1 MTTQFGEVLQ
11 GLMENRRL
19 TPRAVSRASGL
30 AESTIRQLLVG
41 RLQPTVDLVHVIG
54 PALDIPAADLRVIA
68 GLPAE
73 RPHATAARD
82 VVMGYI
88 GALGSAGEAMR
99 TAFPLLEQLSD
110 VLGLVRTHQI
120 SRRGEAGSYAYSV
133 HGAGCLFTS
142 QDGSE
147 IDVDF
152 EPDGTL
158 VFNAWRLRFYAQSLP
173 DPLDLTEQELRSAVE
188 LLRPL
193 LVEVR
198 PGWFSVAGGGPV
210 ST

>member
-1 MTTQFGEVLQ
+1 MTPHFAEILQ

-19 TPRAVSRASGL
+19 TPRTVSRASGL

-41 RLQPTVDLVHVIG
+41 KVQPTADLVHAIG

-73 RPHATAARD
+73 PPHATAARD
-82 VVMGYI
+82 VVMGFI
-88 GALGSAGEAMR
+88 DALSLAGEAMR
-99 TAFPLLEQLSD
+99 TAFPLLEQLAD
-110 VLGLVRTHQI
+110 VLGLARTHQI
-120 SRRGEAGSYAYSV
+120 SRRGEAGSYSYSV

-152 EPDGTL
+152 EPDGTA
-158 VFNAWRLRFYAQSLP
+158 VFNTWRLRFYAQSLP
-173 DPLDLTEQELRSAVE
+173 DLLDLTEQELRSAAE
-188 LLRPL
+188 SLSGLR
-193 LVEVR
+193 R
-198 PGWFSVAGGGPV
+198 KSFGG
-210 ST
+210 

>member
-1 MTTQFGEVLQ
+1 MTTQFAEILQ
-11 GLMENRRL
+11 GLMGNRGL
-19 TPRAVSRASGL
+19 TPRTVSRASGL

-41 RLQPTVDLVHVIG
+41 RLQPTAELVHAIG

-68 GLPAE
+68 GLTAE
-73 RPHATAARD
+73 VPDTTTARD
-82 VVMGYI
+82 LVMGYVD
-88 GALGSAGEAMR
+88 ALTSADEAMR
-99 TAFPLLEQLSD
+99 TAFPLFERLAD

-120 SRRGEAGSYAYSV
+120 GRRGEAGSYTYSV

-152 EPDGTL
+152 EPDGTV
-158 VFNAWRLRFYAQSLP
+158 VFNTWRLWFYGQSLP

-188 LLRPL
+188 SLRPL

-198 PGWFSVAGGGPV
+198 PGWFSVAEGQA